1 MMKIKP
7 IVKVHRGKDVDQKKV
22 TALMDLGIPLSES
35 LELSVMNEEEFNK
48 NIKRCLQLAK
58 LERLLDSI
66 GDEYFE

>member
-1 MMKIKP
+1 MKIRP

-22 TALMDLGIPLSES
+22 TALMDLGIPLSEA

-48 NIKRCLQLAK
+48 NIKRYLQLAK

-66 GDEYFE
+66 GDEYYK